1 MKLICYLSNG
11 YPTIESSVEMAG
23 IYSEAGCDVIEID
36 FPSRNPYL
44 ESELISGRMAKAL
57 ENCSDFQSYMEGVQ
71 EAKKKNPNTSFILL
85 SYENTIKE
93 MGYGA
98 FEKFCLEQGFLD
110 LILVGLE
117 DDTIKNKLIEAGIR
131 VSCYVQYHLDEAE
144 VESAIHSNGFVYL
157 QAKPTTGNVNPD
169 YPELKDCIQYLR
181 SRGITR
187 PIYCGV
193 GIYQPEDVRMAKEA
207 GADGVF
213 VGSTILKLHDD
224 VPALKEKIKELKAQ
238 C

>member
-1 MKLICYLSNG
+1 M
-11 YPTIESSVEMAG
+11 VG

-57 ENCSDFQSYMEGVQ
+57 ENCSDFQSYMEGMQ

>member
-1 MKLICYLSNG
+1 
-11 YPTIESSVEMAG
+11 
-23 IYSEAGCDVIEID
+23 
-36 FPSRNPYL
+36 
-44 ESELISGRMAKAL
+44 
-57 ENCSDFQSYMEGVQ
+57 
-71 EAKKKNPNTSFILL
+71 
-85 SYENTIKE
+85 

-193 GIYQPEDVRMAKEA
+193 GIYQPRMSAWQKKPGQTA
-207 GADGVF
+207 YLSGAQ
-213 VGSTILKLHDD
+213 S
-224 VPALKEKIKELKAQ
+224 
-238 C
+238 